1 MRRSHTHRSP
11 PGRRTVIVAK
21 HLCGAASDYALRAVA
36 AACAAPHPPL
46 AIVLGTCCHHRC
58 EWEAYPARDFLRQSA
73 AVGRSRSEFGA
84 LCRLSSRG
92 VQAAERSARA
102 DTGRR
107 AKDLLDE
114 GRVRFL
120 REHAGFEDVR
130 LVTYVDGAVTPEN
143 VLIVASGGEL

>member
-1 MRRSHTHRSP
+1 M
-11 PGRRTVIVAK
+11 VVAK
-21 HLCGAASDYALRAVA
+21 HLCGAASDYALRALA
-36 AACAAPHPPL
+36 AACAAAHPPL
-46 AIVLGTCCHHRC
+46 GVVLGTCCHHRC
-58 EWEAYPARDFLRQSA
+58 AWEAYPARAFLRQSA

-92 VQAAERSARA
+92 VQAADLSARA

-120 REHAGFEDVR
+120 SAGHREV
-130 LVTYVDGAVTPEN
+130 
-143 VLIVASGGEL
+143 SK

>member
-1 MRRSHTHRSP
+1 MLIISAPSTCPRSDSGLSGQPWSMATSTRR
-11 PGRRTVIVAK
+11 
-21 HLCGAASDYALRAVA
+21 
-36 AACAAPHPPL
+36 
-46 AIVLGTCCHHRC
+46 
-58 EWEAYPARDFLRQSA
+58 SA

-92 VQAAERSARA
+92 VQAADLSARA

-120 REHAGFEDVR
+120 REHALSSE
-130 LVTYVDGAVTPEN
+130 AVPLLSFRGEQDASEGRGGSDRCCD
-143 VLIVASGGEL
+143 LIVFRV